1 MLTPL
6 LILSKPAP
14 NHAVPTP
21 ETLAASTPP
30 ATGTSTPTR
39 CYHCGLPVPPGVE
52 LSVVINKR
60 AEPMCCHGCQAVARA
75 IIDAGHSDFYRHR
88 TAPSATGAELV
99 PEFLRQTQVYDHPD
113 VQKTFVRDAG
123 DHQREAS
130 LILEGITCAA
140 CIWLNERHLAQ
151 LPGVLDVHIN
161 YATHRAQIRWD
172 ETRIRLSDILQAIHS
187 IGYTAHPYDPQQQ
200 QQVYERE
207 RRRQLQRIGVAGV
220 LGMQVMVLSI
230 ALYLGDWSGME
241 AGFRTFFRW
250 IGLLLTTPVLLYS
263 GAPFLRGAWRDLGN
277 RSIGMDVPVALGI
290 LVAFSGSLHASW
302 TGRGEVYYDSV
313 VMFIFFLLVS
323 RYFELM
329 ARKRGA
335 ETAERL
341 SRSLPAMATRIRA
354 SGGSEEQEIIPAAE
368 LRPGDQVIIRA
379 GETVPADGRIEDGA
393 SSVNEALLT
402 GESTP
407 LSKSTGMQLIGG
419 SINIES
425 PLRMTVEKA
434 GMDTVLAEI
443 IRLLEQAQNEKPAIT
458 RLADR
463 AASWFVS
470 AVILIAA
477 GVGLYWWQQG
487 GGSWLP
493 VLVSV
498 LVVTCPCA
506 LSLATPTA
514 ISAVTGNLLAHG
526 LLTLRGHSL
535 ETLARST
542 HVVFDKTGTLT
553 DGTPRITAIHRLSE
567 LDEAVLMR
575 VAAAL
580 EARSEHPAGKA
591 IAAAAGVQA
600 ISPATDIRNHPGAGV
615 SGTVEGASW
624 FIGNAA
630 FIHAHCATA
639 STTALPEIAHGI
651 HVLLA
656 DSQRIHALFVLNDAI
671 RAGAGAVVSQLQ
683 RAGKQVLLMSGD
695 NAASAR
701 VVASAVGIDDV
712 RADLKPAAKLQQV
725 QALQQQGAVV
735 VMVGDGINDAP
746 VLAAA
751 DVSIAM
757 QGAAHISQAS
767 ADMILLS
774 DRLGALADGIALAN
788 KAFHIIRQN
797 LGWAISY
804 NLIALPAAALG
815 YVAPWMAA
823 IGMSSSSLLVVINAL
838 RLTRGK

>member
-1 MLTPL
+1 MPASESITTDTPHTPL
-6 LILSKPAP
+6 
-14 NHAVPTP
+14 
-21 ETLAASTPP
+21 
-30 ATGTSTPTR
+30 ATDPQR
-39 CYHCGLPVPPGVE
+39 CFHCGLPVPPGVE
-52 LSVVINKR
+52 LTVTINER

-75 IIDAGHSDFYRHR
+75 IVDAGHSSFYRHR
-88 TAPSATGAELV
+88 TAPSTTGEELV
-99 PEFLRQTQVYDHPD
+99 PEFLRQTRVYDHPE
-113 VQKTFVRDAG
+113 VQKTFVRAAG
-123 DHQREAS
+123 EHQREAS

-140 CIWLNERHLAQ
+140 CIWLNERHVAQ
-151 LPGVLDVHIN
+151 LPGVLEVQIN
-161 YATHRAQIRWD
+161 YATHRARIRWD
-172 ETRIRLSDILQAIHS
+172 ETRLRLSEILQAIHS

-200 QQVYERE
+200 QQAHERE
-207 RRRQLQRIGVAGV
+207 RRSQLRRIGVAGV
-220 LGMQVMVLSI
+220 LGMQVMVLSV
-230 ALYLGDWSGME
+230 ALYLGGWSGME
-241 AGFRTFFRW
+241 TGFRTFFRW
-250 IGLLLTTPVLLYS
+250 TGLLLTTPVLLYS
-263 GAPFLRGAWRDLGN
+263 GAPFFRGAWRDLKN
-277 RSIGMDVPVALGI
+277 RRIGMDVPVSLGI
-290 LVAFSGSLHASW
+290 LVAFGGSLHASW

-341 SRSLPAMATRIRA
+341 GRSLPAMATRIR
-354 SGGSEEQEIIPAAE
+354 GDHQEVVPVAE
-368 LRPGDQVIIRA
+368 LQPGDRVLIRP
-379 GETVPADGRIEDGA
+379 GETVPADGCIESGS

-407 LSKSTGMQLIGG
+407 VSKSAGMPLIGG
-419 SINIES
+419 SINIEG
-425 PLRMTVEKA
+425 PLHMNVEKV
-434 GMDTVLAEI
+434 GLDTVLAEI
-443 IRLLEQAQNEKPAIT
+443 IRLLEHAQNEKPSIT

-463 AASWFVS
+463 AASWFVA
-470 AVILIAA
+470 AVLLIAA
-477 GVGLYWWQQG
+477 GVGLYWWQQDPD
-487 GGSWLP
+487 SWLP

-514 ISAVTGNLLAHG
+514 ISAVTGTLLAHG
-526 LLTLRGHSL
+526 LLTVRNHSL

-553 DGTPRITAIHRLSE
+553 DGTPRITAIHRLSN
-567 LDEAVLMR
+567 LDETAIMR
-575 VAAAL
+575 IAAAL
-580 EARSEHPAGKA
+580 EGQSEHPAGKA
-591 IAAAAGVQA
+591 IAAAAGA
-600 ISPATDIRNHPGAGV
+600 LSLPAAANIRNHPGAGI
-615 SGTVEGASW
+615 SGTIDGSHW
-624 FIGNAA
+624 FIGNTA
-630 FIHAHCATA
+630 FVRAHCAAA
-639 STTALPEIAHGI
+639 STTALPKAAHGI
-651 HVLLA
+651 HVLLT
-656 DSQRIHALFVLNDAI
+656 DSQRVHALFVLNDAI
-671 RAGAGAVVSQLQ
+671 RADAAKVISRLR

-695 NAASAR
+695 NEISVR
-701 VVASAVGIDDV
+701 DVASTVGIDDV
-712 RADLKPAAKLQQV
+712 RADLKPADKLQQV

-774 DRLGALADGIALAN
+774 DRLGGLGDGIALAH
-788 KAFHIIRQN
+788 KALRIIRQN

-823 IGMSSSSLLVVINAL
+823 IGMSSSSLLVVLNAL
-838 RLTRGK
+838 RLTRGR